1 MKKTIR
7 LTEYDLINI
16 VKRIIYEMEFK
27 EDVMNVDPFIL
38 SATQNGN
45 MKITNTKTGIGHVYS
60 MEAWKG
66 VGIAGNWFDCTIKDF
81 PDGIRIKLTAMGK
94 EYNIKVDKLQIKNLL
109 QNGFGKQELEHTL
122 VDDSNKQEVKF
133 TKVV

>member
-16 VKRIIYEMEFK
+16 VKRIISEMEFK
-27 EDVMNVDPFIL
+27 EAVMNVDPFIL

-109 QNGFGKQELEHTL
+109 QNGFGKQELEHSL

>member
-1 MKKTIR
+1 MKKIVR
-7 LTEYDLINI
+7 LTESDLNNLI
-16 VKRIIYEMEFK
+16 KHIISEMEFK
-27 EDVMNVDPFIL
+27 EAVMSVDPFIL

-45 MKITNTKTGIGHVYS
+45 IKITNTKTRINHVYS

-66 VGIAGNWFDCTIKDF
+66 VNWFDCTIKDF

>member
-1 MKKTIR
+1 VKKIVR
-7 LTEYDLINI
+7 LTESDLNNLI
-16 VKRIIYEMEFK
+16 KHIISEMEFK
-27 EDVMNVDPFIL
+27 EAAMNVDPFIL

-45 MKITNTKTGIGHVYS
+45 IKITNTKTRIGHVYS

-66 VGIAGNWFDCTIKDF
+66 VNWFDCTIKDF
-81 PDGIRIKLTAMGK
+81 PDGTRIKLTAMGK
-94 EYNIKVDKLQIKNLL
+94 EYNIKVDKSQIKTLL
-109 QNGFGKQELEHTL
+109 QNGFGKQVLKHTL

>member
-16 VKRIIYEMEFK
+16 VKRIISEMEFK
-27 EDVMNVDPFIL
+27 EAVMNVDPFIL

>member
-1 MKKTIR
+1 VKKIVR
-7 LTEYDLINI
+7 LTESDLNNLI
-16 VKRIIYEMEFK
+16 KHIISEMEFK
-27 EDVMNVDPFIL
+27 EAAMNVDPFIL

-45 MKITNTKTGIGHVYS
+45 IKITNTKTRIGYVYS

-66 VGIAGNWFDCTIKDF
+66 VNWFDCTIKDF
-81 PDGIRIKLTAMGK
+81 PDGTRIKLTAMGK
-94 EYNIKVDKLQIKNLL
+94 EYNIKVDKSQIKTLL
-109 QNGFGKQELEHTL
+109 QNGFGKQVLKHTL

>member
-7 LTEYDLINI
+7 LTESDLNNLI
-16 VKRIIYEMEFK
+16 KHIISEMEFK
-27 EDVMNVDPFIL
+27 EAAMNVDPFIL

-45 MKITNTKTGIGHVYS
+45 IKITNTKTRINHVYS

-66 VGIAGNWFDCTIKDF
+66 VNWFDCTIKDF
-81 PDGIRIKLTAMGK
+81 PDGTKIKLTAMGK
-94 EYNIKVDKLQIKNLL
+94 EYNIKVDKSQIKNLL
-109 QNGFGKQELEHTL
+109 QNGFGKQVLKHIL

>member
-7 LTEYDLINI
+7 LTESDLINI
-16 VKRIIYEMEFK
+16 VKRIISEMEFK
-27 EDVMNVDPFIL
+27 EAVMNVDPFIL

-45 MKITNTKTGIGHVYS
+45 IKITNTKTRINHVYS

-66 VGIAGNWFDCTIKDF
+66 VNWFDCTIKDF
-81 PDGIRIKLTAMGK
+81 PDGTKIKLTAMGK
-94 EYNIKVDKLQIKNLL
+94 EYNIKVDKSQIKTLL
-109 QNGFGKQELEHTL
+109 QNGFGKQVLKHIL

>member
-16 VKRIIYEMEFK
+16 VKRIISEIEFK
-27 EDVMNVDPFIL
+27 EAVMNVDPFIL

>member
-7 LTEYDLINI
+7 LTESDLNNLI
-16 VKRIIYEMEFK
+16 KHIISEMEFK
-27 EDVMNVDPFIL
+27 EAVMSVEPFIL

-45 MKITNTKTGIGHVYS
+45 IKITNTKTRISHVYS

-66 VGIAGNWFDCTIKDF
+66 FNWFDCTIKDF
-81 PDGIRIKLTAMGK
+81 PEGTKIKLMAMDK
-94 EYNIKVDKLQIKNLL
+94 DYNINVNKLQIKNLL
-109 QNGFGKQELEHTL
+109 QKEFGNKVINHIF
-122 VDDSNKQEVKF
+122 VDNSNKQEVKF